1 MVHLFGA
8 VSSPGCLNFGLK
20 RAADDVS
27 SVKEAIDL
35 LQNSRDLCAR
45 AGLKL
50 HKVLSNKLEVL
61 ECLPES
67 DRATSFKSFDIRT
80 DTLSLERAL
89 GVVWCIQNDTFQFR
103 INTNKVRCSFVLG
116 KARVASLKQITPR
129 LELTAAVVLGKMN
142 KFFKDESKLVDVKR
156 IFLG

>member
-1 MVHLFGA
+1 MVHPLGA
-8 VSSPGCLNFGLK
+8 GSSPGCANFGLK
-20 RAADDVS
+20 RAADDGEFEFGEAAANFVCNNFYVDDGLISVS

-50 HKVLSNKLEVL
+50 HKVVSNKLEVL

-67 DRATSFKSFDIRT
+67 DRATSKSFNIRT
-80 DTLSLERAL
+80 DSLPLERAL

-103 INTNKVRCSFVLG
+103 IDTRNKVY
-116 KARVASLKQITPR
+116 
-129 LELTAAVVLGKMN
+129 
-142 KFFKDESKLVDVKR
+142 
-156 IFLG
+156 

>member
-1 MVHLFGA
+1 MFLI
-8 VSSPGCLNFGLK
+8 SI
-20 RAADDVS
+20 S

-67 DRATSFKSFDIRT
+67 DRATSKSLNILT
-80 DTLSLERAL
+80 DSRFNLE
-89 GVVWCIQNDTFQFR
+89 
-103 INTNKVRCSFVLG
+103 
-116 KARVASLKQITPR
+116 
-129 LELTAAVVLGKMN
+129 
-142 KFFKDESKLVDVKR
+142 
-156 IFLG
+156 